1 MLFMAIDTMSVA
13 VFAVFINSVNS
24 VYAYKYLIGAY
35 NALFTAIFKNK
46 LTLFHLYVLIDL
58 SIAIKRLCITKD
70 LLCLI

>member
-35 NALFTAIFKNK
+35 ITLFTAIFK
-46 LTLFHLYVLIDL
+46 LFIDTVSFICSNRLID
-58 SIAIKRLCITKD
+58 CN
-70 LLCLI
+70 